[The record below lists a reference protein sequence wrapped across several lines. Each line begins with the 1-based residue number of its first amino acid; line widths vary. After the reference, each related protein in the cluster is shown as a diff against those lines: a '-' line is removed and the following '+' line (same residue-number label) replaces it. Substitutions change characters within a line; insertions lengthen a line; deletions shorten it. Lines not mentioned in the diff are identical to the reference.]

1 MMESLKEKVVAWIRK
16 DLSSDGQLDWAAYNN
31 SLVMVRM
38 EGTDFR
44 LSGEWLPDGWHV
56 FLQVHKGELRLTA
69 SGERLGFDSPVY
81 VDFLKSREW
90 KDVTLAGNYR
100 ACFIV
105 MEQHFFMEATLPIR
119 SKITEGME
127 QFAKHPFT
135 PVNADEDRNLSRL
148 EEMMFSTL
156 SADSHLFCRELIQAL
171 ACAWQYKLWNLFFH
185 RQQTVRSD
193 TDPHW
198 NDVISQFFYLAHT
211 YCREQHRV
219 SWYAAQLGVSA
230 DALSA
235 ALKRLH
241 GKTASAMLEELL
253 AAEAKVCLRN
263 PVLSV
268 QDVAEML
275 HFSDQSAFGKFFKRH
290 CGISPAVFKKRH
302 IEENNS

>member
-1 MMESLKEKVVAWIRK
+1 MA
-16 DLSSDGQLDWAAYNN
+16 
-31 SLVMVRM
+31 
-38 EGTDFR
+38 
-44 LSGEWLPDGWHV
+44 
-56 FLQVHKGELRLTA
+56 
-69 SGERLGFDSPVY
+69 
-81 VDFLKSREW
+81 
-90 KDVTLAGNYR
+90 
-100 ACFIV
+100 
-105 MEQHFFMEATLPIR
+105 
-119 SKITEGME
+119 

-135 PVNADEDRNLSRL
+135 SVNADEDRDLSRL

-156 SADSHLFCRELIQAL
+156 KADSQLFCRELAQTL